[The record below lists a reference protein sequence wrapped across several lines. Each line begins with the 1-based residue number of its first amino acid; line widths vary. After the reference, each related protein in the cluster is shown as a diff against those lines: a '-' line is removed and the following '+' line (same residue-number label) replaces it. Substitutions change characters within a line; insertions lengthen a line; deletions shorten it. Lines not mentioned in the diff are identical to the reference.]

1 MARAFSPLRYPGG
14 KTSLYPLV
22 VRFLQANNLNRRHYA
37 EPFAGGAGLALALL
51 YGGHVSDI
59 HINDLDISI
68 WAFWHSV
75 LNYVDDVVDM
85 ITNTQVTVNE
95 WQRQKTI
102 YLAQDKSDVLAL
114 GFATFFLNRT
124 NRSGIIKG
132 AGIIGGM
139 KQDGPYKIDCR
150 FNREGL
156 IRRVGR
162 VAKYR
167 TRIHLTK
174 HDALE
179 FLNLTGKALAEK
191 SFSCIDP
198 PYLKKGSRLYTNYY
212 DRNDHRVLANKVLRM
227 EKPWIITY
235 DNDPYIAE
243 LYRTRRQYNFDINYS
258 LRTKRKGTELLIA
271 SKGLRVPHDIRSRQ
285 INTPQRQA
293 S

>member
-95 WQRQKTI
+95 WHRQKTI

-150 FNREGL
+150 FNKEGL
-156 IRRVGR
+156 IRRVRR

-179 FLNLTGKALAEK
+179 FLKLTGKALAEK